1 MNFSSNGV
9 GTNLPANLQHLK
21 LTLPKPSTKGFSMK
35 IFSKMAIA
43 SSLLVAAGS
52 AMAAGELFLYNWTDY
67 TDDAMI
73 AKFEKDTGI
82 KVTIDTYDS
91 NETLLAKL
99 KSGVTGYDLAVPSQ
113 NFVSIMVDE
122 GLLETVD
129 VASMENFKNVAE
141 AFQFPSWDPK
151 QQFTSPYQ
159 MGTTSYAIDTS
170 AGVGSCA
177 TLKEFFEPNG
187 AASGNLGVFKTPE
200 EVVNLAHIYLGQEF
214 CTEETADLKAIQAL
228 LAGQKEHVKIFSSE
242 STMDRL
248 GQGVT
253 TISNAWNGDAMKQ
266 RLDGASIQY
275 CFPQEGVVGWY
286 DSLVIP
292 KGAKN
297 IENAKTF
304 MNWLMDP
311 ENMAMQSDFAR
322 YANAIVGTEKFMS
335 EEMASSPEVG
345 VPSVPVKF
353 GKSCGPKYVKAIDK
367 IWTKL
372 LQ

>member
-1 MNFSSNGV
+1 MKRFSALAV
-9 GTNLPANLQHLK
+9 
-21 LTLPKPSTKGFSMK
+21 
-35 IFSKMAIA
+35 A
-43 SSLLVAAGS
+43 SSMLFAAGN
-52 AMAAGELFLYNWTDY
+52 AMAEGELYLYNWTDY
-67 TDDAMI
+67 TDDKMI
-73 AKFEKDTGI
+73 AKFEKETGI
-82 KVTIDTYDS
+82 KVTLDTYDS

-113 NFVSIMVDE
+113 NFVSIMIEED
-122 GLLETVD
+122 LLETVD
-129 VASMENFKNVAE
+129 VAAMPNFKNVAE
-141 AFQFPSWDPK
+141 AFQFPTWDPK
-151 QQFTSPYQ
+151 QQYSSPYQ

-177 TLKEFFEPNG
+177 SLKEFFEPNSS
-187 AASGNLGVFKTPE
+187 ASGNLGVFKTPE

-214 CTEETADLKAIQAL
+214 CTEETEDLKAVQAL
-228 LAGQKEHVKIFSSE
+228 FMKQKEHVKIFSSE
-242 STMDRL
+242 GTMDRL

-253 TISNAWNGDAMKQ
+253 KISNAWNGDAMKQ

-275 CFPQEGVVGWY
+275 CFPEEGVVGWY

-304 MNWLMDP
+304 MNWLMEP
-311 ENMAMQSDFAR
+311 ENMALQSDFAR
-322 YANAIVGTEKFMS
+322 YANAIVGTDKFMS
-335 EEMASSPEVG
+335 EEMATSPEVS
-345 VPSVPVKF
+345 VPAVPVKF
-353 GKSCGPKYVKAIDK
+353 GKSCGAKYVKAVDK

>member
-1 MNFSSNGV
+1 MKKFS
-9 GTNLPANLQHLK
+9 AI
-21 LTLPKPSTKGFSMK
+21 TLAASM
-35 IFSKMAIA
+35 SLMAGQA
-43 SSLLVAAGS
+43 LAE
-52 AMAAGELFLYNWTDY
+52 GELFLYNWTDY

-73 AKFEKDTGI
+73 AKFEKETGI
-82 KVTIDTYDS
+82 KVTLDTYDS

-99 KSGVTGYDLAVPSQ
+99 KSGATGYDLAVPSQ

-129 VASMENFKNVAE
+129 VPSMENFKNVAE
-141 AFQFPSWDPK
+141 AFQYPSWDPK
-151 QQFTSPYQ
+151 QQYSSPYQ
-159 MGTTSYAIDTS
+159 MGTTSYAISTE

-177 TLKEFFEPNG
+177 SLKEFFEPNA

-200 EVVNLAHIYLGQEF
+200 EVANLAHIYLGQEF
-214 CTEETADLKAIQAL
+214 CTEKTEDLKAVQAL
-228 LAGQKEHVKIFSSE
+228 FMKQKEHVKIFSSE
-242 STMDRL
+242 GTMDRL

-266 RLDGASIQY
+266 RLDGAKIQY
-275 CFPQEGVVGWY
+275 CFPEEGVVGWY

-297 IENAKTF
+297 IENAKIF
-304 MNWLMDP
+304 MNWLMEP
-311 ENMAMQSDFAR
+311 ENMALQSDFAR

-335 EEMASSPEVG
+335 EEMATSPEVS